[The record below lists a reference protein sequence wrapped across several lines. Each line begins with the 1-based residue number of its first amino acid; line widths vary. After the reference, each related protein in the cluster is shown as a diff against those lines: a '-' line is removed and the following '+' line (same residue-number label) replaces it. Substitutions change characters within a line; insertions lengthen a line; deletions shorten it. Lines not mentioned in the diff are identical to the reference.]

1 MSKERI
7 SISFSGT
14 SLLSVAFI
22 VLKLCNVIDWSW
34 WWVLAPIWI
43 PIALVVILLILKFIV
58 EDAQIRRFKSS
69 ISRNS

>member
-43 PIALVVILLILKFIV
+43 PIALVVILIILKFIV
-58 EDAQIRRFKSS
+58 EDAQIRRY
-69 ISRNS
+69 

>member
-22 VLKLCNVIDWSW
+22 VLKFCNVIDWSW

-43 PIALVVILLILKFIV
+43 PIALVIILLILKFIV
-58 EDAQIRRFKSS
+58 EDAQIRRY
-69 ISRNS
+69 

>member
-14 SLLSVAFI
+14 SLLAVAFI

-34 WWVLAPIWI
+34 WWVTAPLWI
-43 PIALVVILLILKFIV
+43 PLGLVVMILIV
-58 EDAQIRRFKSS
+58 TSLEIIAKEIKRKKQ
-69 ISRNS
+69 

>member
-34 WWVLAPIWI
+34 WWVLSPIWI

-58 EDAQIRRFKSS
+58 EDAQFRRY
-69 ISRNS
+69 

>member
-43 PIALVVILLILKFIV
+43 PIALVIVLLIVKGILNAKV
-58 EDAQIRRFKSS
+58 CRY
-69 ISRNS
+69 